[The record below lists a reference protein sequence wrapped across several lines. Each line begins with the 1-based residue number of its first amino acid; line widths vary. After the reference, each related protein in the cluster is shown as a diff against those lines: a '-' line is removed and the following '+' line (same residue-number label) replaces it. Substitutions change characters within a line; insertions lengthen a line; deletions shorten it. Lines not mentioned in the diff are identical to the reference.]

1 MDFIVSAVLVVF
13 LIAARFLL
21 FRLFTNDSHVI
32 EIGCDMLVLITH
44 GTLYMSLSKLSPE
57 RCAEVGNV
65 VVPVAI
71 TLLGVCVLRIAWL
84 AAMLK
89 ISPTI
94 SAIILSYPVTW
105 VITAL
110 AFIIYYIYITHKT
123 IAGSSK
129 KHVPKL

>member
-32 EIGCDMLVLITH
+32 EIGCDMLVLITPWYIVYVFIEVIA
-44 GTLYMSLSKLSPE
+44 GAL
-57 RCAEVGNV
+57 RGVGNV

-94 SAIILSYPVTW
+94 SAIILSYSGNMGYRQRLHLSST
-105 VITAL
+105 
-110 AFIIYYIYITHKT
+110 IYT
-123 IAGSSK
+123 
-129 KHVPKL
+129 